1 MIVFLDTNI
10 ILDVILKR
18 QPFYLDSYAVL
29 ERIIENDMTAYV
41 SASCITDIFYIAKKV
56 IKNNNN
62 TTKAALT
69 KLLTFIDVVSI
80 TKVDIL
86 KALKSELDDF
96 EDALQI
102 HCALKIKASHIIT
115 RDTRINGDFIKIIAP
130 SSFCE

>member
-1 MIVFLDTNI
+1 MIVFIDTNI

-18 QPFYLDSYAVL
+18 QPFYTDSYAVL
-29 ERIIENDMTAYV
+29 ERIIEDDMTAYV
-41 SASCITDIFYIAKKV
+41 SASCITDIFYIAEKV
-56 IKNNNN
+56 IKNSS

-80 TKVDIL
+80 TKADIL